1 MSRED
6 SMLASSMASFHSR
19 SSCSTTAAFT
29 VIRGNKDT
37 TGITG
42 MIKPLAIV
50 SVPTIAYAAYY
61 RAAPPQALTFGL
73 LSCVF
78 LHTFDRML
86 RPRGLFEENMPTTKL
101 NRRTF

>member
-1 MSRED
+1 
-6 SMLASSMASFHSR
+6 MLALLMASFHSR
-19 SSCSTTAAFT
+19 SPCSTTAAFT